1 MLLRISLVVAILAG
15 FATLYFS
22 HTKVADR
29 IAGLTTERDTAQA
42 AQRTAE
48 DAQHK
53 AEKERRVAKEELEKA
68 NKNLAEKESSLEAAN
83 TKLAEQ
89 EKRANQVSEELTKVT
104 GERNDAQTAL
114 SSWRALGVTVEQIR
128 SAKQELARSN
138 QERDAFAD
146 ENKILLRQNEELTT
160 KLSHFLGPDLEPKMP
175 PVAGKVTAVDPRY
188 EFVVLNVGGNQ
199 GVVENGRLLVNR
211 AGKLVAKVRVTKV
224 EPNQCIA
231 NILPDWKQSEVM
243 EGDQVLN

>member
-1 MLLRISLVVAILAG
+1 
-15 FATLYFS
+15 
-22 HTKVADR
+22 
-29 IAGLTTERDTAQA
+29 
-42 AQRTAE
+42 
-48 DAQHK
+48 
-53 AEKERRVAKEELEKA
+53 
-68 NKNLAEKESSLEAAN
+68 
-83 TKLAEQ
+83 
-89 EKRANQVSEELTKVT
+89 
-104 GERNDAQTAL
+104 
-114 SSWRALGVTVEQIR
+114 
-128 SAKQELARSN
+128 
-138 QERDAFAD
+138 DAFAD

-160 KLSHFLGPDLEPKMP
+160 KLAHFLGPDLEPKMP